1 MTQCCRYCCYLCF
14 SAGNGIWC
22 DKQNREISMAVA
34 KAPNRC
40 HDFAMNPIGVF
51 GENETGC
58 RPRVPKKKQC
68 DGQMDLF
75 GEDGGHGR

>member
-22 DKQNREISMAVA
+22 DK
-34 KAPNRC
+34 
-40 HDFAMNPIGVF
+40 PIGVF

-58 RPRVPKKKQC
+58 RPRAPKKKQC